1 MGQIFFFFSV
11 QGFFNPEPYP
21 RERERGTKTSTA
33 AAYTGAA
40 PEKNTALLQG
50 QLQRNPRSGIPCFRR
65 RGLNRYPRQQVLLSP
80 CLHSRKST
88 PLRSARVRP
97 PASGRSTL
105 IGSR

>member
-1 MGQIFFFFSV
+1 MGTNLLLLLRSRLLQ
-11 QGFFNPEPYP
+11 P
-21 RERERGTKTSTA
+21 RALSARERGTKTSTA

-105 IGSR
+105 